1 LGSLKEAGLI
11 EAHVRKWRQLTA
23 AERGMLLR
31 ATVALVAVRLALW
44 IAPFRRVWCWFGG
57 ATTSRSL
64 QPRKRSAMA
73 TARWAVDAVGRRLPR
88 ATCLV
93 RALALQH
100 LLRQQGIAGQMRLG
114 VAHAGSFKAHAWVEV
129 DGIPLTGGDDLS
141 AYRVLP
147 IWETT
152 LL

>member
-1 LGSLKEAGLI
+1 LTSTLC
-11 EAHVRKWRQLTA
+11 KWRQLTS

-31 ATVALVAVRLALW
+31 AAVALVAVRLALW
-44 IAPFRRVWCWFGG
+44 IAPFRRVCGWFV
-57 ATTSRSL
+57 APAPSRPAE
-64 QPRKRSAMA
+64 PRQRSEMA

-114 VAHAGSFKAHAWVEV
+114 VAHAGTFQAHAWVEV
-129 DGIPLTGGDDLS
+129 DGTPLTGGEDLS

-147 IWETT
+147 PLETK